1 MTITYDQQAISFKLF
16 QTAMDLVISADTAQ
30 DLCRKLVHSD
40 LVCGIVRGA
49 FIYHLNDRSNL
60 IEAAGYGAP
69 FIEGVTEISSQDQ
82 NPASKSIQSKQ
93 QVFSHLD
100 SPRES
105 AVVALPFIKESIP
118 TGACVLVLTEETKAT
133 PIPDEITPA
142 LGKLGAYFLETR
154 GFASDPALSPKARE
168 AIEELTTRQVTILSL
183 MGDGLTN
190 ADIGHRVLLSE
201 STVRQETIRIYRAL
215 AVTGRMEAVAKAR
228 AIGLLPKLSFNTNLA
243 PPPSGLVA

>member
-1 MTITYDQQAISFKLF
+1 MTLTYSEPAVAFKLF
-16 QTAMDLVISADTAQ
+16 QTAMDLVISADSAQ

-69 FIEGVTEISSQDQ
+69 FIEGVTEISSWDE
-82 NPASKSIQSKQ
+82 NPASHAIRTKQ
-93 QVFSHLD
+93 QVFTRMSH
-100 SPRES
+100 PATEV
-105 AVVALPFIKESIP
+105 AVVAVPLIKESIP
-118 TGACVLVLTEETKAT
+118 TGACVLVLNEETKAT
-133 PIPDEITPA
+133 PIPHEITPA

-154 GFASDPALSPKARE
+154 GLTLNPILSEKARQ
-168 AIEELTTRQVTILSL
+168 AVEELTTRQVTILSL

-190 ADIGHRVLLSE
+190 AEIGHRVLLSE

-228 AIGLLPKLSFNTNLA
+228 TLGLLPKLSFSQTPA
-243 PPPSGLVA
+243 H

>member
-1 MTITYDQQAISFKLF
+1 
-16 QTAMDLVISADTAQ
+16 MDLVISATTAQ

-69 FIEGVTEISSQDQ
+69 FIEGVIEIYSQDE
-82 NPASKSIQSKQ
+82 NPATKSIRAKQ
-93 QVFSHLD
+93 QVFSRLD
-100 SPRES
+100 SS
-105 AVVALPFIKESIP
+105 GSTAVVALPFLKESIP
-118 TGACVLVLTEETKAT
+118 TGACVLVLTEEVKDT
-133 PIPDEITPA
+133 PIPHEITPA
-142 LGKLGAYFLETR
+142 LGKLGAYFMETR
-154 GFASDPALSPKARE
+154 GFAPDPGLSPNARA
-168 AIEELTTRQVTILSL
+168 AIEELTTRQVTILTL

-190 ADIGHRVLLSE
+190 AEIGHRVLLSE

-228 AIGLLPKLSFNTNLA
+228 AIGLLPKLSFNTK
-243 PPPSGLVA
+243 PSGLTA

>member
-1 MTITYDQQAISFKLF
+1 MTLTYNEPAVAFKLF
-16 QTAMDLVISADTAQ
+16 QTAMDLVIGSESAQ

-49 FIYHLNDRSNL
+49 FIYHLNDRSIL
-60 IEAAGYGAP
+60 IEAAGYGSP
-69 FIEGVTEISSQDQ
+69 FIEGVTEISTWDE
-82 NPASKSIQSKQ
+82 NPASHAIRTKH
-93 QVFSHLD
+93 QVFTRMSH
-100 SPRES
+100 PATEV
-105 AVVALPFIKESIP
+105 AVVAVPLIKESIP

-133 PIPDEITPA
+133 PIPHEITPA

-154 GFASDPALSPKARE
+154 GLTANPLLSEKARQ
-168 AIEELTTRQVTILSL
+168 AVEELTTRQVTILSL

-190 ADIGHRVLLSE
+190 AEIGHRVLLSE

-228 AIGLLPKLSFNTNLA
+228 TLGLLPKLSFSQTPA
-243 PPPSGLVA
+243 H

>member
-1 MTITYDQQAISFKLF
+1 MTLTYSEPAVAFKLF
-16 QTAMDLVISADTAQ
+16 QTAMDLVIGSESAQ

-69 FIEGVTEISSQDQ
+69 FIEGVTEISTWDE
-82 NPASKSIQSKQ
+82 NPASHAIRTKQ
-93 QVFSHLD
+93 QVFTRMSH
-100 SPRES
+100 PTAEV
-105 AVVALPFIKESIP
+105 AVPLIKESIP

-133 PIPDEITPA
+133 PIPHEITPA
-142 LGKLGAYFLETR
+142 LGKLGAYFLETK
-154 GFASDPALSPKARE
+154 GLNANPLLSEKARQ
-168 AIEELTTRQVTILSL
+168 AVEELTTRQVTILSL

-190 ADIGHRVLLSE
+190 AEIGHRVLLSE

-228 AIGLLPKLSFNTNLA
+228 SLGLLPKLSFSQTPA
-243 PPPSGLVA
+243 H

>member
-1 MTITYDQQAISFKLF
+1 MTLTYSEPAVAFKLF
-16 QTAMDLVISADTAQ
+16 QTAMDLVIGSESAQ

-69 FIEGVTEISSQDQ
+69 FIEGVTEISTWDE
-82 NPASKSIQSKQ
+82 NPASHAIRTKQ
-93 QVFSHLD
+93 QVFTRMSH
-100 SPRES
+100 PTAEV
-105 AVVALPFIKESIP
+105 AVVAVPLIKESIP

-133 PIPDEITPA
+133 PIPHEITPA
-142 LGKLGAYFLETR
+142 LGKLGAYFLETK
-154 GFASDPALSPKARE
+154 GLNANPLLSEKARQ
-168 AIEELTTRQVTILSL
+168 AVEELTTRQVTILSL

-190 ADIGHRVLLSE
+190 AEIGHRVLLSE

-228 AIGLLPKLSFNTNLA
+228 SLGLLPKLSFSQTPA
-243 PPPSGLVA
+243 H

>member
-1 MTITYDQQAISFKLF
+1 MTITFTQDEQATSFKLF
-16 QTAMDLVISADTAQ
+16 QTAMDLVIGASTAQ
-30 DLCRKLVHSD
+30 DLCKKLVHSD

-69 FIEGVTEISSQDQ
+69 FIEGVTEISSDDE
-82 NPASKSIQSKQ
+82 NPASRSIQSKQ
-93 QVFSHLD
+93 QVFSRIT
-100 SPRES
+100 SPIET
-105 AVVALPFIKESIP
+105 AVVAVPFMKESIP

-133 PIPDEITPA
+133 PIPQEITPA

-154 GFASDPALSPKARE
+154 GFAPDPALSPKARE

-215 AVTGRMEAVAKAR
+215 GVTGRMEAVAKAR
-228 AIGLLPKLSFNTNLA
+228 ALGLLPKLSFNL
-243 PPPSGLVA
+243 PPVSPAA

>member
-1 MTITYDQQAISFKLF
+1 MTLTHSEPAAAFKLF
-16 QTAMDLVISADTAQ
+16 QTAMDLVINAASAQ

-69 FIEGVTEISSQDQ
+69 FIEGVTEISGWDE
-82 NPASKSIQSKQ
+82 NPASHAIRTKQ
-93 QVFSHLD
+93 QVFTRMSH
-100 SPRES
+100 PATEV
-105 AVVALPFIKESIP
+105 AVVAVPFIKESIP
-118 TGACVLVLTEETKAT
+118 TGACVLVLNKETKAT
-133 PIPDEITPA
+133 PIPHEITPA

-154 GFASDPALSPKARE
+154 GLTPNPILSEKARQ
-168 AIEELTTRQVTILSL
+168 AVEELTTRQVTILSL

-190 ADIGHRVLLSE
+190 AEIGHRVLLSE

-215 AVTGRMEAVAKAR
+215 VVTGRMEAVAKAR
-228 AIGLLPKLSFNTNLA
+228 SLGLLPKLSFSQTPA
-243 PPPSGLVA
+243 H